1 MNDFDMYT
9 VMNPF
14 AGNVTKT
21 SQGEYEW
28 TSWLNWKNYEV
39 NIETAF
45 NSFDGQKRFGK
56 HAVDGY
62 CSKTKTVYQFKGCEV
77 LFLYIII

>member
-1 MNDFDMYT
+1 MH
-9 VMNPF
+9 PF
-14 AGNVTKT
+14 SGNVTQT

-28 TSWLNWKNYEV
+28 TSWLNWKNYEL
-39 NIETAF
+39 NLETAF

-62 CSKTKTVYQFKGCEV
+62 DAKTKTVYQFKGCEV
-77 LFLYIII
+77 KL